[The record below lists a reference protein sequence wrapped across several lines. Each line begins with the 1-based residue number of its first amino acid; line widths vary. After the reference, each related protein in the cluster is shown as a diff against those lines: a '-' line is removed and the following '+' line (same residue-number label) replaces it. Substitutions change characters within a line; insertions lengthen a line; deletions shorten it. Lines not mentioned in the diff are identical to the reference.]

1 MSESTSYAIVGGGII
16 GLAIAHQL
24 IKRCP
29 DAKVSLFEKEPEV
42 GKHQSGHNSGVL
54 HAGLYYKPGS
64 LKAKLAVTGIRQMR
78 AFCER
83 HNIAHDVCGKLVV
96 ACSQEEIPRLR
107 DLYDRGQRN
116 GLRGLEWLNPDQMRE
131 IEPHVAG
138 VAAVRVPEE
147 GIADYPAVCRTL
159 QQLIVAGGG
168 EVLTGAAVTEL
179 RRARDSWEVNG
190 REMKFLINTAGLHCD
205 RVLALSGLKR
215 TTRIVP
221 FRGEY
226 YQLNEEG
233 RQLVKNLIYPVPDPR
248 FPFLGVHFTRMIHGG
263 VEAGPNA
270 VLATAREGYRYSD
283 FSLRD
288 VVDTFTYG
296 GFWRFMARYPSMT
309 FFELKRSLSRSE
321 FCRSLQRLV
330 PALEERHLAPG
341 GAGVRAQALAPDG
354 TLLQDFEIVRTENAL
369 HLINAPS
376 PGATASLAIADYLI
390 DRIVEDQTLVGASR
404 SGAVAPGAAVA

>member
-1 MSESTSYAIVGGGII
+1 MSESISYAIVGGGIV
-16 GLAIAHQL
+16 GLALAFRLMQ
-24 IKRCP
+24 RVP
-29 DAKVSLFEKEPEV
+29 GAKVSLFEKEQEV
-42 GKHQSGHNSGVL
+42 GQHQSGHNSGVL

-64 LKAKLAVTGIRQMR
+64 LKAQLAVSGIRQMR

-83 HNIAHDVCGKLVV
+83 HAIAHDVCGKLVV
-96 ACSQEEIPRLR
+96 ACSQDEIPRLR
-107 DLYDRGQRN
+107 DLYDRGLRN
-116 GLRGLEWLNPDQMRE
+116 GLRDLAWLNPDQMRE

-147 GIADYPAVCRTL
+147 GIVDYPAVCRML
-159 QQLIVAGGG
+159 QKLISAAGG
-168 EVLTGAAVTEL
+168 EVLTGTAVTEL
-179 RRARDSWEVNG
+179 RRTKGGWAVNG
-190 REMKFLINTAGLHCD
+190 QEVDFLVNTAGLHCD
-205 RVLALSGLKR
+205 RVLALAGLKR
-215 TTRIVP
+215 GARIVP

-226 YQLNEEG
+226 YQLSEEG
-233 RQLVKNLIYPVPDPR
+233 RQLVRNLIYPVPDPR

-288 VVDTFTYG
+288 VVDTFSYG

-354 TLLQDFEIVRTENAL
+354 TLLQDFEIVQAENAL

-390 DRIVEDQTLVGASR
+390 DRIADERARVTG
-404 SGAVAPGAAVA
+404 VAEPLAAGG

>member
-1 MSESTSYAIVGGGII
+1 
-16 GLAIAHQL
+16 
-24 IKRCP
+24 
-29 DAKVSLFEKEPEV
+29 
-42 GKHQSGHNSGVL
+42 
-54 HAGLYYKPGS
+54 
-64 LKAKLAVTGIRQMR
+64 
-78 AFCER
+78 
-83 HNIAHDVCGKLVV
+83 
-96 ACSQEEIPRLR
+96 
-107 DLYDRGQRN
+107 
-116 GLRGLEWLNPDQMRE
+116 MRE

-159 QQLIVAGGG
+159 QKLIVAGGG
-168 EVLTGAAVTEL
+168 EVLTGSAVTEL
-179 RRARDSWEVNG
+179 SRTRSGWAVNG
-190 REMKFLINTAGLHCD
+190 REAKFLVNTAGLHCD

-215 TTRIVP
+215 SARIVP

-233 RQLVKNLIYPVPDPR
+233 RQLVRNLIYPVPDPR

-270 VLATAREGYRYSD
+270 VLATAREGYTYAD

-288 VVDTFTYG
+288 VIDTFSYG
-296 GFWRFMARYPSMT
+296 GFWRFLARYPSMT
-309 FFELKRSLSRSE
+309 FFELKRSLSRTE

-354 TLLQDFEIVRTENAL
+354 TLLQDFDIVRGEKAL

-390 DRIVEDQTLVGASR
+390 DRIAEDQGFVGRSASDAAV
-404 SGAVAPGAAVA
+404 SGAACG

>member
-1 MSESTSYAIVGGGII
+1 MSEATSFAIVGGGII
-16 GLAIAHQL
+16 GLACAYRLTQ
-24 IKRCP
+24 RFP
-29 DAKVSLFEKEPEV
+29 GMKVSLFEKELEV

-64 LKAKLAVTGIRQMR
+64 LKARLAVTGIRQMR

-83 HNIAHDVCGKLVV
+83 YAIAHDVCGKLVV
-96 ACSQEEIPRLR
+96 ACSEEEIPRLR
-107 DLYDRGQRN
+107 ELYDRGQRN
-116 GLRGLEWLNPDQMRE
+116 GLSGLAWLDPFEMRE

-138 VAAVRVPEE
+138 VAAVHVPEE
-147 GIADYPAVCRTL
+147 GIVDYPAVCRTL
-159 QQLIVAGGG
+159 QKLIVANGG
-168 EVLTGAAVTEL
+168 EVLTGTTVEEL
-179 RRARDSWEVNG
+179 HRTRGGWAVNG
-190 REMKFLINTAGLHCD
+190 RPANFLVNTAGLHCD
-205 RVLALSGLKR
+205 RVLALSGLER
-215 TTRIVP
+215 SMRVVP

-233 RQLVKNLIYPVPDPR
+233 RRLVRNLIYPVPDPR

-263 VEAGPNA
+263 IEAGPNA
-270 VLATAREGYRYSD
+270 VLATAREGYLYSD

-288 VVDTFTYG
+288 VVDIFSYG

-330 PALEERHLAPG
+330 PAVEERHLAPG

-354 TLLQDFEIVRTENAL
+354 TLVQDFEIVRAENAL

-390 DRIVEDQTLVGASR
+390 DRIAEDQARGCQSVVSSPL
-404 SGAVAPGAAVA
+404 GAVS